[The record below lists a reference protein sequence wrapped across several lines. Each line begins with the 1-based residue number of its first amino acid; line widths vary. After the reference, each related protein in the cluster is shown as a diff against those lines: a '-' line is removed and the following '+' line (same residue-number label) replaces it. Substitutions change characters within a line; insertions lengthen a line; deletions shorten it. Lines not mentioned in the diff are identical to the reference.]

1 MSIYKELNQDIVKP
15 LKHQHVELIF
25 LQKKVTIINLLIA
38 DTIQRVKKLPP
49 QTQFTLPD
57 LYTGLEWKEVSKAD
71 RILLGRLFS
80 DYAKNNSIVEMIG
93 KTSNNKKIYLK
104 K

>member
-1 MSIYKELNQDIVKP
+1 M
-15 LKHQHVELIF
+15 
-25 LQKKVTIINLLIA
+25 IA

-57 LYTGLEWKEVSKAD
+57 LYTGLEWKEASKSN

>member
-1 MSIYKELNQDIVKP
+1 MID
-15 LKHQHVELIF
+15 
-25 LQKKVTIINLLIA
+25 
-38 DTIQRVKKLPP
+38 DTIQRVEKLPP

-57 LYTGLEWKEVSKAD
+57 LYTGLEWKEASKSE

-80 DYAKNNSIVEMIG
+80 DYEKNSSIVEMIG

>member
-1 MSIYKELNQDIVKP
+1 M
-15 LKHQHVELIF
+15 
-25 LQKKVTIINLLIA
+25 IA

-57 LYTGLEWKEVSKAD
+57 LYTGLEWKEVSKAV
-71 RILLGRLFS
+71 GRLFS

-93 KTSNNKKIYLK
+93 KTSNKKKIYLK